1 MRVTRT
7 LIVRPS
13 AKINLTLRVGAARR
27 DGYHDVR
34 TLMQSVSLADTLT
47 VSPRRGPF
55 SLSTGG
61 PGVPA
66 DDTNLVARAARA
78 LWQAIGH
85 EGEPRDVHIKLVK
98 QIPVAAGLGGGSADA
113 AAALLALNA
122 IWDGRRSRSALT
134 KIAATLGADV
144 PFFLQGGT
152 ALGTGRGDEVYPVD
166 DASRLGVV
174 IIKPS
179 FGVATADAYRWL
191 DEDRAA
197 GLDEEPPATRD
208 VDIGWSAGPIRLA
221 NDLQG
226 PVGRRHGAIGEMIG
240 ALMKAGA
247 LGAAMSGSGSAV
259 FGLFNEPQAVRATK
273 QLRRAD
279 WLVIM
284 TRVVSRRE
292 AGRRMGL

>member
-7 LIVRPS
+7 LVFRPS
-13 AKINLTLRVGAARR
+13 AKINLTLRVGAARS

-47 VSPRRGPF
+47 ITPRRGPF
-55 SLSTGG
+55 SFATSG

-85 EGEPRDVHIKLVK
+85 EGAPRDVHIKLVK

-113 AAALLALNA
+113 AATLLALNA
-122 IWDGRRSRSALT
+122 IWDGRRSRAALT
-134 KIAATLGADV
+134 KIASSLGADV

-152 ALGTGRGDEVYPVD
+152 ALATGRGDEVYPVD

-179 FGVATADAYRWL
+179 FGVPTADAYRWL

-197 GLDEEPPATRD
+197 AIVGEPSAARD
-208 VDIGWSAGPIRLA
+208 VEIGWSVGPIGLA

-226 PVGRRHGAIGEMIG
+226 PVGRRHPEIAEMVD
-240 ALMKAGA
+240 ALMKSGA

-259 FGLFNEPQAVRATK
+259 FGLFNEPQAVRAAK
-273 QLRRAD
+273 RLQRAD
-279 WLVIM
+279 RLVIV
-284 TRVVSRRE
+284 TRTLSRRE